1 MRLSLEWRG
10 PLRAGALPVAPDA
23 LAALDIPAVYL
34 RVKRYANGRVIAYV
48 GQSRHLIARID
59 QHIAQ
64 LLALQSALRDETGE
78 PRLTGSAIERFD
90 ALNRLDETL
99 ALVRGELDRLSFY
112 YAPCPEPA
120 ALGVLEHLLK
130 TRIEERVVSLSLFG
144 CENRNAI
151 SFVCEESIAA
161 ENILDALEPP
171 DRDLVASLLGDQ
183 DLVVELMDAGD
194 A

>member
-10 PLRAGALPVAPDA
+10 PLRAGALPAAADA
-23 LAALDIPAVYL
+23 IAALDIAAVYL

-64 LLALQSALRDETGE
+64 LLALQSAVRDETGE
-78 PRLTGSAIERFD
+78 PRLSGSAIERFD
-90 ALNRLDETL
+90 GLNRLDETL
-99 ALVRGELDRLSFY
+99 ALVKGELDRLSFY
-112 YAPCPEPA
+112 YAPCAEPD

-130 TRIEERVVSLSLFG
+130 TRIEERAASLSLFG

-151 SFVCEESIAA
+151 SFACEESVAA
-161 ENILDALEPP
+161 ANILDALAPA
-171 DRDLVASLLGDQ
+171 DRDLVASLLGDEA
-183 DLVVELMDAGD
+183 LVAELVADGA
-194 A
+194 

>member
-23 LAALDIPAVYL
+23 LAALDIAAVYL

-64 LLALQSALRDETGE
+64 LLALQAAVRDETGE
-78 PRLTGSAIERFD
+78 PRLSGSAIERFD

-99 ALVRGELDRLSFY
+99 ALVKGELDRLSFY
-112 YAPCPEPA
+112 YAPCAEPD

-151 SFVCEESIAA
+151 SFACEESVAA
-161 ENILDALEPP
+161 ENILDALPP
-171 DRDLVASLLGDQ
+171 ADRDLLAALLGEA
-183 DLVVELMDAGD
+183 DLVAELVADGA
-194 A
+194 